1 MPYASTF
8 VRSEGAAI
16 PISFVCNEQVSLRR
30 EQRGERHDAVL
41 ETLAEV
47 VRNQLGSAA
56 SNENVP
62 LDASRQR
69 RARPHWPDRD
79 ADILALIDRGDEERA
94 IQQLF
99 ERHGPAVLRY
109 CRDSLRDDA
118 LADDVQQQ
126 VFIEASRDLR
136 NFQRRASMKVWLL
149 AIARHRVLDAAKK
162 RRSARNYFVEGIGIT
177 EAADVAP
184 APGEALDEARLLEAL
199 LASVDEL
206 PDGTRMAVLLHY
218 QHGLTF
224 AQIARVCRERPGT
237 LCARV
242 ARALPLLRRRIEA
255 HLASDSDCRAPNRV
269 RSNHTLP
276 SVRSHER

>member
-1 MPYASTF
+1 MLREHT
-8 VRSEGAAI
+8 GAR
-16 PISFVCNEQVSLRR
+16 P
-30 EQRGERHDAVL
+30 DAVL
-41 ETLAEV
+41 EAMAEV

-56 SNENVP
+56 RNENLL

-69 RARPHWPDRD
+69 RARPHRPDRD
-79 ADILALIDRGDEERA
+79 ADIIALIDRGYEDRA
-94 IQQLF
+94 IRQLF

-126 VFIEASRDLR
+126 VFIEAFRDLR

-162 RRSARNYFVEGIGIT
+162 RRSARNYFAEGTAVG
-177 EAADVAP
+177 EAADAAP

-199 LASVDEL
+199 LAAVDEL
-206 PDGTRMAVLLHY
+206 PDGTRMAVVLHY
-218 QHGLTF
+218 EHGLTF
-224 AQIARVCRERPGT
+224 AEIARLCRERPGT

-255 HLASDSDCRAPNRV
+255 HLASDSDYRARSRV
-269 RSNHTLP
+269 RSIHTLP